1 VPTKWAGNRASPQKN
16 SIWIFPCDVS
26 HLIRIMD
33 GVTVQVRLL
42 LLVIAVV
49 DLGQSV
55 AIAFRLLVAPIDRR
69 EKVR

>member
-1 VPTKWAGNRASPQKN
+1 
-16 SIWIFPCDVS
+16 
-26 HLIRIMD
+26 MD

-55 AIAFRLLVAPIDRR
+55 AIAFGLLVAPIDRR